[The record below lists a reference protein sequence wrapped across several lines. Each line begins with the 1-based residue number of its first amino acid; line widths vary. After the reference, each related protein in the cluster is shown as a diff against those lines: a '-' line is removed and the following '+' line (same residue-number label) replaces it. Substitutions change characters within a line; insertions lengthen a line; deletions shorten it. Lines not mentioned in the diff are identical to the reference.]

1 MSIKI
6 ISGTEWLPLQV
17 EEGLSDKLKHEAFLK
32 EIQEFNS
39 NIFVSELM
47 TQFDENFTTYK
58 FGSYF
63 VYVHLSI
70 LSQFNEKFRFF
81 Y

>member
-39 NIFVSELM
+39 NIFVLIHK
-47 TQFDENFTTYK
+47 FTN
-58 FGSYF
+58 
-63 VYVHLSI
+63 H
-70 LSQFNEKFRFF
+70 
-81 Y
+81 